1 MSPTNWYLVPRD
13 HAPFDRASNR
23 NQFAVGVGRVDVE
36 WTDTRYER
44 VGVGRRIWGWCTRVG
59 ESVSSVNRTLFSILV
74 LRPLSRLRPTSPS
87 VRTWIHT
94 PTPMPSLYGFKP
106 HLDPSK
112 GAARRGVASRSQTT
126 ESAAPAA
133 SVCSMACFMA
143 SHACLALPLPLP
155 LLSRVALLPNPT
167 PIAHTGTV
175 STFDSL
181 SPHLIGGLL
190 ELFIE
195 AGE

>member
-1 MSPTNWYLVPRD
+1 VLDTLSRHPALSLGTSSSPPE
-13 HAPFDRASNR
+13 HATGSHKARATEPIR
-23 NQFAVGVGRVDVE
+23 GGA
-36 WTDTRYER
+36 R
-44 VGVGRRIWGWCTRVG
+44 VGG
-59 ESVSSVNRTLFSILV
+59 SVSSVNVTLFSILV

>member
-1 MSPTNWYLVPRD
+1 MYSDVVGLGV
-13 HAPFDRASNR
+13 
-23 NQFAVGVGRVDVE
+23 AVAAHTLNPDPCSRGGA
-36 WTDTRYER
+36 R
-44 VGVGRRIWGWCTRVG
+44 VGG
-59 ESVSSVNRTLFSILV
+59 SVSSVNVTLFSILV

>member
-1 MSPTNWYLVPRD
+1 MSG
-13 HAPFDRASNR
+13 S
-23 NQFAVGVGRVDVE
+23 GS
-36 WTDTRYER
+36 R
-44 VGVGRRIWGWCTRVG
+44 VGAG
-59 ESVSSVNRTLFSILV
+59 EGDSVSSVNRTKVSILV
-74 LRPLSRLRPTSPS
+74 FRNRLRRRPTSPS
-87 VRTWIHT
+87 VRSWIHT
-94 PTPMPSLYGFKP
+94 ATPVPSLYGFKP

-112 GAARRGVASRSQTT
+112 GAARRCTVSRSQTT

-155 LLSRVALLPNPT
+155 LLNRVALLPNPT

-175 STFDSL
+175 SKFDSL